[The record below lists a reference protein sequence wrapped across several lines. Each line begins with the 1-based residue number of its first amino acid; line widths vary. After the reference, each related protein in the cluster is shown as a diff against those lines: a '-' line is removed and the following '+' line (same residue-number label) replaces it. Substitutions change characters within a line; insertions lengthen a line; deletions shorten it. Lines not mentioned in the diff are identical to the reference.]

1 MNSLSG
7 SSLRAYRWLALGV
20 FAGVILADVLS
31 ARVSPILAWLAGGAV
46 IGLVPAGFGE
56 PRSTERVL
64 ITVVSTACVAALAH
78 WLANLIL

>member
-1 MNSLSG
+1 MNSLS
-7 SSLRAYRWLALGV
+7 SSSVGGYRWLALGV
-20 FAGVILADVLS
+20 FAGLVLAELLS
-31 ARVSPILAWLAGGAV
+31 RRIPPPVAWLVGGAV

-78 WLANLIL
+78 WLVGLML